1 MSHESPHFSTTIPER
16 IHVQGNSCHAQSSH
30 AHVHHLHKEWNTPNR
45 NLVPNSSCHIFLL
58 GRTHGKVEG
67 IKVSNSQ
74 SGSQLNP
81 TPLNWSNPQNPSKK
95 YKSST
100 FHDEFYLTCLV
111 SFLVGNAIES
121 IHGEVKCRWAYD
133 GNGKIDGCDGMDDVW
148 IIEYLDVPGS

>member
-58 GRTHGKVEG
+58 GRIHGKVEG

-81 TPLNWSNPQNPSKK
+81 TPLNWRNPQNPSKK

-100 FHDEFYLTCLV
+100 FHDDFYLTCLV

-133 GNGKIDGCDGMDDVW
+133 GNGKIDGCDGMDDGYNLPFTNPW
-148 IIEYLDVPGS
+148 S